1 MGLFDNLFET
11 QTASETHLNPAEAF
25 AAITLVA
32 IASDG
37 FLSEQ
42 EGQSMSFTLSRMKL
56 FRSYSD
62 DVMGRMLDNLLGRL
76 RRNGPSELMG
86 QAKASLPFELRTTAF
101 AIATDLVL
109 TDGTVTE
116 AEQAFLNELYQV
128 LDISDEMALSIVE
141 VMKIKNQG

>member
-11 QTASETHLNPAEAF
+11 QTTSDTHLNPAEAF

-42 EGQSMSFTLSRMKL
+42 EGQSMSFMLSRMKL

-62 DVMGRMLDNLLGRL
+62 DVMSRMLDNLLGL
-76 RRNGPSELMG
+76 MRRDGPAVLMKH
-86 QAKASLPFELRTTAF
+86 AKASLPHNLRPTVF

-109 TDGTVTE
+109 TDGTVTD
-116 AEQAFLNELYQV
+116 AEQAFLQELYQI